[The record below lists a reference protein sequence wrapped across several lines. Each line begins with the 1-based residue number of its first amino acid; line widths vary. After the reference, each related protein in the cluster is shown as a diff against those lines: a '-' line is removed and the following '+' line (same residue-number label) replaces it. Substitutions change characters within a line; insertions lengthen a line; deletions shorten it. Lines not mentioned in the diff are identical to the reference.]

1 MNKAKEPV
9 YIKGS
14 EQIAH
19 PPQGPDQRQHQGLV
33 NLPIDPEDRADAV
46 FEQQQSSSDQT
57 RQEETFF
64 EDEDADP
71 VGAPNE
77 FDERASND
85 DAAYGTGRQPFNTAR
100 FDPSTMGTVK
110 SDGGIKPD
118 WEDRIDAAR
127 SIWMEL
133 SEDELLKTQGHEQ
146 RLSSLVRQRYGI
158 SSEAANQQVRAFLTT
173 QRY

>member
-14 EQIAH
+14 EQIAY
-19 PPQGPDQRQHQGLV
+19 PPQMQQQGLV
-33 NLPIDPEDRADAV
+33 NLPTDPEDLADAV
-46 FEQQQSSSDQT
+46 FEQQASSEQA
-57 RQEETFF
+57 QEDGTFF

-77 FDERASND
+77 LGMHTDNDGSDSERP
-85 DAAYGTGRQPFNTAR
+85 RQAFNTAR

-127 SIWMEL
+127 SIWTEL
-133 SEDELLKTQGHEQ
+133 SEDELLKTEGHEQ
-146 RLSSLVRQRYGI
+146 RLSSLVRQCYGI